1 MIHDKDNVVTLLE
14 RLERVTREVKGLPE
28 DVKGK
33 IAVNAGCLVTDLD
46 ELEGLVEQAR
56 EHVEEMKDPDEYFD
70 LDLDNDDHYKAVL
83 DAMAGLGS
91 VNERDQINIIKEALE
106 SSDCFDTNIEGLN
119 SMFRNIDK
127 PWFVI
132 STESREKMLEVCKDL
147 TTMLEN
153 E

>member
-1 MIHDKDNVVTLLE
+1 MIYDKDSVVTLLE
-14 RLERVTREVKGLPE
+14 RLERVLREVKGLPE

-33 IAVNAGCLVTDLD
+33 IALNAGCLVTDLD

-56 EHVEEMKDPDEYFD
+56 EHVESMKDPDEYFD
-70 LDLDNDDHYKAVL
+70 LDLDNDEHYKAVL
-83 DAMAGLGS
+83 DAMVSLHS
-91 VNERDQINIIKEALE
+91 VNERDQINIIKEVLV

-132 STESREKMLEVCKDL
+132 STES
-147 TTMLEN
+147 
-153 E
+153 